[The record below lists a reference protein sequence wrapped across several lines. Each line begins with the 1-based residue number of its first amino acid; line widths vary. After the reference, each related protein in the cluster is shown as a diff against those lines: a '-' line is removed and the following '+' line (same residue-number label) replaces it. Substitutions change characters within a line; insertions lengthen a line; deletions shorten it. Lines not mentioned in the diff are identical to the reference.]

1 MKYFEQF
8 PTINYPYVGHLVP
21 SIDGTKSQCNVV
33 DLTVRFKV
41 VEGLLR
47 NPLAY
52 YNYYWREGMRLDI
65 LARDYYGDANL
76 SWVVMMSASIYD
88 WLYDLPLDEDAF
100 IRYLQEKYSI
110 EDVYALGNTVHH
122 YETGSGHVI
131 DSLTYST
138 LPDPDKRAVSVYD
151 YEESINESKRNI
163 KLISKAF
170 LPKVLGQFE
179 TSMNEIKSIRSES

>member
-8 PTINYPYVGHLVP
+8 PTINYPYAGHLIP
-21 SIDGTKSQCNVV
+21 SIDGIKSDVNVV

-76 SWVVMMSASIYD
+76 SWLVMMSASIYD

-100 IRYLQEKYSI
+100 IRYLQAKYNV
-110 EDVYALGNTVHH
+110 EDVYTLGNDVHH

-131 DSLTYST
+131 DSLTYAT

-151 YEESINESKRNI
+151 YEESVNESKRNI

-170 LPKVLGQFE
+170 LPKVLAQFE

>member
-21 SIDGTKSQCNVV
+21 SIDGTKTQCNVV

-76 SWVVMMSASIYD
+76 SWLVMMSASIYD

-100 IRYLQEKYSI
+100 II
-110 EDVYALGNTVHH
+110 
-122 YETGSGHVI
+122 
-131 DSLTYST
+131 
-138 LPDPDKRAVSVYD
+138 
-151 YEESINESKRNI
+151 
-163 KLISKAF
+163 
-170 LPKVLGQFE
+170 
-179 TSMNEIKSIRSES
+179 

>member
-21 SIDGTKSQCNVV
+21 SIDGTKSYCNVA
-33 DLTVRFKV
+33 DLTVRFKG

-76 SWVVMMSASIYD
+76 SWLVMMSASVYD

-100 IRYLQEKYSI
+100 IRYLQEKYNV
-110 EDVYALGNTVHH
+110 EDVYTLGNDVHH

-138 LPDPDKRAVSVYD
+138 LADPDKRAVSVYD

-170 LPKVLGQFE
+170 LAKVLAQFE

>member
-8 PTINYPYVGHLVP
+8 PIIQYPYAGHLVP
-21 SIDGTKSQCNVV
+21 AEDNYKTFVNVV

-41 VEGLLR
+41 LDELMK
-47 NPLAY
+47 NPMAY
-52 YNYYWREGMRLDI
+52 YNYYWREGSRLDI

-100 IRYLQEKYSI
+100 IRYLEEKYAV
-110 EDVYALGNTVHH
+110 EDVYTLGNRVHH
-122 YETGSGHVI
+122 YESGSGHVL

-138 LPDPDKRAVSVYD
+138 LVDPDKRAVSVYD
-151 YEESINESKRNI
+151 FEEEINESKRNI
-163 KLISKAF
+163 KLISKAY
-170 LPKVLGQFE
+170 LPQVLAQFE
-179 TSMNEIKSIRSES
+179 IAMNEIKSLRSES